1 MMIALSDWK
10 DQGNYET
17 INGQQIFTR
26 IGGDKDAP
34 TLVLI
39 HGFPSAS
46 WDWEGMWEELT
57 QRYYVITLDMLGF
70 GLSSKPKNAAYLI
83 SEQADLFESLLARLN
98 IDSYHILAHDYGDT
112 VAQELLARQAYATD
126 DKQADN
132 IPIASVCFLNGGLFA
147 EMHRPI
153 LIQKLLLSPLGFL
166 VAKLINKQKFA
177 ANLQKIFGPATQPNS
192 ETIDTLWQLLIY
204 NNGLAV
210 MHKLIN
216 YIPQRKQH
224 RERWVGAIIDSS
236 IPIKLIAGSKDPI
249 SGQHMIDH
257 YRKLIADANIT
268 TMPMLGHYPQIE
280 DANAITTA
288 YLAFRDSIS

>member
-1 MMIALSDWK
+1 MIALSDWK

-34 TLVLI
+34 ALVLI

-132 IPIASVCFLNGGLFA
+132 IPIASVSFLNGGLFA

-166 VAKLINKQKFA
+166 VAKLISKQKFA

>member
-1 MMIALSDWK
+1 
-10 DQGNYET
+10 
-17 INGQQIFTR
+17 
-26 IGGDKDAP
+26 
-34 TLVLI
+34 
-39 HGFPSAS
+39 
-46 WDWEGMWEELT
+46 MWEELT

-132 IPIASVCFLNGGLFA
+132 IRIASVCFLNGGLFA

-177 ANLQKIFGPATQPNS
+177 TNLQKIFGPATQPNS